1 MSTSKGWREEQGRL
15 RKELNFRNFKMA
27 VAYINKVAQIA
38 EQHNHHP
45 KIINIYNQVILE
57 LWTHDENA
65 ITDLDWKL
73 AKAIDELDENFK

>member
-45 KIINIYNQVILE
+45 KIINIYNQFILE

-73 AKAIDELDENFK
+73 AKAIDELDENFE

>member
-1 MSTSKGWREEQGRL
+1 MSTSKAWREEQGRL

-73 AKAIDELDENFK
+73 AKAIDELDENFE

>member
-73 AKAIDELDENFK
+73 AKAIDELDENFE